1 MKKDPRGFGGPFWAA
16 ENEKLPEIISDPEA
30 IIRMDNGRLNLLAMV
45 KTQKGGNTVVSI
57 ELNTVKDINSKYKKC
72 NLVVSVVPSKDN
84 YMRNNLF
91 NHGVQVEYQK
101 EDLPQVNH
109 QLYEWL
115 AIVNDKS
122 SGNSITHPENSVN
135 RKNSLSEKYSDE
147 AYLSAVERGNMETAQ
162 RMVDEAAKAAGYTIK
177 TYHGTNAEFT
187 VFDARK
193 SRVGAFGKGFY
204 LSPSKANAG
213 MYGSTRKFAKDCGK
227 SYLKSHRRKCR
238 SSKVRGFPLLRRIG

>member
-1 MKKDPRGFGGPFWAA
+1 MAA

-45 KTQKGGNTVVSI
+45 KTQKGGNAVVSI
-57 ELNTVKDINSKYKKC
+57 DLNTVKDINSKYKKC
-72 NLVVSVVPSKDN
+72 NLIVSVVPSKDN
-84 YMRNNLF
+84 CMRNNLF

-147 AYLSAVERGNMETAQ
+147 EILSVVKN
-162 RMVDEAAKAAGYTIK
+162 
-177 TYHGTNAEFT
+177 
-187 VFDARK
+187 
-193 SRVGAFGKGFY
+193 
-204 LSPSKANAG
+204 
-213 MYGSTRKFAKDCGK
+213 KDF
-227 SYLKSHRRKCR
+227 SHTDI
-238 SSKVRGFPLLRRIG
+238 SLLYQEIVINEE

>member
-1 MKKDPRGFGGPFWAA
+1 MAA

-57 ELNTVKDINSKYKKC
+57 GLNTVKDINSKYKKC
-72 NLVVSVVPSKDN
+72 NLVVSVVPSKDI

-122 SGNSITHPENSVN
+122 SGNSITQPEESVK
-135 RKNSLSEKYSDE
+135 RKNSLSEKTSDE
-147 AYLSAVERGNMETAQ
+147 AYLAAVERGDME
-162 RMVDEAAKAAGYTIK
+162 TIK
-177 TYHGTNAEFT
+177 TEQ
-187 VFDARK
+187 
-193 SRVGAFGKGFY
+193 
-204 LSPSKANAG
+204 
-213 MYGSTRKFAKDCGK
+213 STQ
-227 SYLKSHRRKCR
+227 SHLEH
-238 SSKVRGFPLLRRIG
+238 LLY